1 MNLKKLQKNKKDLSN
16 SVNLIPMI
24 NLIFLLLIFFLLT
37 GVISK
42 KDSIEIIRPSSSF
55 GEQEKNSKEFNVIK
69 INNKNHFFFDEQ
81 KIDVE
86 DINSIPKLR
95 DKKLIIEI
103 DKSSNVYNFNKL
115 IKELKKYDIKKIFIK
130 VKEKEVNNV

>member
-1 MNLKKLQKNKKDLSN
+1 MNLKELQKDKKDLSN

-55 GEQEKNSKEFNVIK
+55 GEQEKNLKEYNVIK

-81 KIDVE
+81 KINID
-86 DINSIPKLR
+86 DILSIPKLK

-103 DKSSNVYNFNKL
+103 DKSSNIYNFNKL
-115 IKELKKYDIKKIFIK
+115 IKELKKIDIKKIFIK